1 MTLPTLDRCILEFL
15 RSLKHRLS
23 KALYLVICSLE
34 NVINYIKSQAFLHGL
49 IFVCL
54 GYRGVLL
61 FHVILK
67 YRNGFSKNQ
76 SKYSYPH
83 ESIYSVPN
91 TQLGKRDTSETEF
104 TLLSF
109 DITATIIMDCF
120 LEEQFLFKK
129 QQQLT

>member
-1 MTLPTLDRCILEFL
+1 M
-15 RSLKHRLS
+15 LS
-23 KALYLVICSLE
+23 I
-34 NVINYIKSQAFLHGL
+34 IFKSQAFLHGL

-76 SKYSYPH
+76 SKYSYPP

-109 DITATIIMDCF
+109 DITATMIMIIQKTAGID
-120 LEEQFLFKK
+120 LESVCCKK
-129 QQQLT
+129 RLKINPDQLLV